1 MNAEELA
8 RKVAQDLKPEFG
20 PEVAAS
26 TEAAIRGEQ
35 SRGWGEAAHIGAFVL
50 SACRLMWEIYKDYK
64 TTPEL
69 RNAVAARLEKKPVR
83 GAWNSAS
90 LSSIRIGSAPLR
102 NCIAP

>member
-69 RNAVAARLEKKPVR
+69 RNAVAARLEKPA
-83 GAWNSAS
+83 G
-90 LSSIRIGSAPLR
+90 LSQKKADAIIDEAIEALTEVKS
-102 NCIAP
+102 